1 MVQESKMSEE
11 EPLSEEE
18 EVEKKLQICA
28 DLETVGEKALSKKL
42 FAKIAEEIEIVQFD
56 DWENTQ
62 ICATFPK
69 IDIRCFVF
77 GCSPIK
83 ACPFRHMSLRYLGLT
98 ERDYREWKKELAKTV
113 DDLLKR
119 SK

>member
-1 MVQESKMSEE
+1 MSEE
-11 EPLSEEE
+11 LNEEE
-18 EVEKKLQICA
+18 LMEKRLQICA
-28 DLETVGEKALSKKL
+28 DLEEIGEKALSKKL
-42 FAKIAEEIEIVQFD
+42 FGKIAKEIEIVEFN

-69 IDIRCFVF
+69 IDLRCFVF

-98 ERDYREWKKELAKTV
+98 EKDYREWKKGLAKSV